1 MSGAVDNSKFV
12 APIHISEAYDCVNDV
27 ADQIIFS
34 DPQGHVIRLKDV
46 ARVVREYSE
55 PDSYITNNG
64 TKCLVLSMEMRE
76 GNNIVQMGE
85 DVIRYWKNMRRNYPM
100 MFLYFVL
107 PTNHRWWEIQ

>member
-46 ARVVREYSE
+46 GACRAGIFRAGFLHYEQRNEMFGPLYGDARGEQHRS
-55 PDSYITNNG
+55 NG
-64 TKCLVLSMEMRE
+64 
-76 GNNIVQMGE
+76 
-85 DVIRYWKNMRRNYPM
+85 
-100 MFLYFVL
+100 
-107 PTNHRWWEIQ
+107 